1 MDKKPKL
8 LIVEDDE
15 WIIKIFSK
23 VLEKNFEINT
33 AQTIHA
39 FYTSIN
45 NNTYDVFLVD
55 LSLRGEKN
63 GLQLIEELRQME
75 NYLKTPIV
83 VVTANALRKD
93 REQSFKAGATK
104 YITKPVDN
112 SVLLQEF
119 LSLFPHPAEK

>member
-1 MDKKPKL
+1 MNKKPKL

-23 VLEKNFEINT
+23 VLEKIFEVDT
-33 AQTIHA
+33 ALTIHA
-39 FYTSIN
+39 FYSSIN
-45 NNTYDVFLVD
+45 NNTYDVFLFD
-55 LSLRGEKN
+55 LSLKGEKN

-75 NYLKTPIV
+75 KYLKTPIV

-93 REQSFKAGATK
+93 RENSFKSGATK

-119 LSLFPHPAEK
+119 LNLFPHLAEK